1 MRAEDLLRTQQSFQT
16 GTRQDSINQILQK
29 YEQNQTTVTQHNT
42 QLIKISFNNIQNI
55 ALKNKNIDR
64 KHKLKK
70 NISITTSLETLL
82 YTQKMFCAHLKSYA
96 LALEKPPILK
106 NESIVYGYLHLHS
119 SSTAANSGWWTTDI
133 WLPNFF

>member
-82 YTQKMFCAHLKSYA
+82 YTQKIFRAHLKS
-96 LALEKPPILK
+96 
-106 NESIVYGYLHLHS
+106 
-119 SSTAANSGWWTTDI
+119 
-133 WLPNFF
+133 LPF